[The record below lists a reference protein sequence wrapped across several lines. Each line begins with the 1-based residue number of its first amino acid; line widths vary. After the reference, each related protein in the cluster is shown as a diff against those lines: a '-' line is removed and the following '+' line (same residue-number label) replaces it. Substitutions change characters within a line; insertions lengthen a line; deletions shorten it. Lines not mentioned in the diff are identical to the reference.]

1 VRATKVTEYTC
12 LATLPLGARALF
24 GQDAF
29 STLAWYASTLEAA
42 LPAGATACFQVV
54 AVEGVVQAV
63 LPMLLKAGRLSA
75 LTTPYTCLWQP
86 LLAAGADPV
95 GVGRTLAPLWR
106 RAAPVRLDCVPS
118 SPGTDGLLRGLGQA
132 GLTPLQFDHFGN
144 WFLDVRALDWNT
156 YVASRPGPLRSAITR
171 HTRRLMKQDGA
182 RFSLVQSAAGLEDA
196 IAAYDAVYAA
206 SWKQPEPFPAFNATF
221 IRASAA
227 VGTLR
232 LATLHLGPTPIAA
245 QFWLVHEGWAAVL
258 KLAYDEAFKKLAPG
272 NVLTALVIRHLL
284 EQEHVHTL
292 DFGRG
297 DDEYKSQWTGSRR
310 QRVGALVVNPLSAT
324 GVLAIARHSVGK
336 VRKAFFSEEKKQKT
350 FPNGS
355 DESARPQT

>member
-1 VRATKVTEYTC
+1 MGAKVTEYG
-12 LATLPLGARALF
+12 TLTELPAAALALF

-29 STLAWYASTLEAA
+29 STLAWYASTVEAA
-42 LPAGATACFQVV
+42 LPPGATACFQVV
-54 AVEGVVQAV
+54 TEGAEVQAV
-63 LPMLLKAGRLSA
+63 LPMLRGAGRLSA

-86 LLAAGADPV
+86 LLAAGADPIA
-95 GVGRTLAPLWR
+95 VGRTLAPLWR
-106 RAAPVRLDCVPS
+106 RDGPVRLDCLPS
-118 SPGTDGLLRGLGQA
+118 GPATDGVLRGLRQA
-132 GLTPLQFDHFGN
+132 GLAPLQFDHFGN
-144 WFLDVRALDWNT
+144 WFLNVRAPDWNT

-182 RFSLVQSAAGLEDA
+182 TFTLVKNEAGLNEA
-196 IAAYDAVYAA
+196 IAAYETVYAA

-227 VGTLR
+227 AGTLR

-258 KLAYDEAFKKLAPG
+258 KLAYDEAYKKLAPG

-284 EQEHVHTL
+284 EHDHVHTL

-297 DDEYKSQWTGSRR
+297 DDGYKSQWTGARR

-324 GVLAIARHSVGK
+324 GALAIARHSIGK
-336 VRKAFFSEEKKQKT
+336 VRRAFFSEEKKQKT
-350 FPNGS
+350 FSNGS
-355 DESARPQT
+355 GEGQL